1 MSDLFYDMIRKAEPG
16 GQAVMNSTMFYLSI
30 AIFAGTYAAI
40 MAERFPRVFAAL
52 IGGGLMIFCGFV
64 TQDEAIRE
72 FIDFNTIGL
81 LAGMMILV
89 SIVRMSGFFEAMAV
103 WSVRVTK
110 GRPAELMLLLAAV
123 TAVGSSLI
131 DSVTAVMLLAPVTI
145 SLCRRIE
152 EQPYPFL
159 ITEVLMSNIGGTALM
174 VGNPPNVMIGSAT
187 HLDFN
192 DFFFHLAPA
201 VLFTMA
207 AVLAVLFWIYRKEL
221 SKQPA
226 RPDAVTDLDMQIAIK
241 DSLLMKRSLFILGL
255 TVIGFIFHGVFNLQS
270 ATVALTGA
278 TAAMLVCRINPQEA
292 FRSVDWETLFF
303 FMGLFILVG
312 GLEVSG
318 VIRVLAEKGIELAGG
333 NPEGLTFFI
342 LWISAIA
349 SAVVDNIPF
358 TATMI
363 PLIQEIQAMTGIQND
378 AMWWALA
385 LGACYGGN
393 GTLIGASPNLIMAAA
408 AAREGIGIS
417 FWAFTKR
424 CFPLMILSVLVSHI
438 YIYIRYFLF

>member
-1 MSDLFYDMIRKAEPG
+1 MSDLFYDMIRKTEPG

-174 VGNPPNVMIGSAT
+174 VGNPPNVMI
-187 HLDFN
+187 
-192 DFFFHLAPA
+192 APP
-201 VLFTMA
+201 
-207 AVLAVLFWIYRKEL
+207 R
-221 SKQPA
+221 
-226 RPDAVTDLDMQIAIK
+226 
-241 DSLLMKRSLFILGL
+241 IL
-255 TVIGFIFHGVFNLQS
+255 TSMISFSIWH
-270 ATVALTGA
+270 
-278 TAAMLVCRINPQEA
+278 R
-292 FRSVDWETLFF
+292 LFF
-303 FMGLFILVG
+303 SLWPPSWQFYSGFTEKSFQKSRPAPMRLQISTCRLPLRIL
-312 GLEVSG
+312 
-318 VIRVLAEKGIELAGG
+318 
-333 NPEGLTFFI
+333 
-342 LWISAIA
+342 
-349 SAVVDNIPF
+349 
-358 TATMI
+358 
-363 PLIQEIQAMTGIQND
+363 
-378 AMWWALA
+378 
-385 LGACYGGN
+385 C
-393 GTLIGASPNLIMAAA
+393 
-408 AAREGIGIS
+408 
-417 FWAFTKR
+417 
-424 CFPLMILSVLVSHI
+424 
-438 YIYIRYFLF
+438 

>member
-1 MSDLFYDMIRKAEPG
+1 MSDM
-16 GQAVMNSTMFYLSI
+16 MFYLSI

-64 TQDEAIRE
+64 TQDEAVRE

-103 WSVRVTK
+103 WSVKITR
-110 GRPAELMLLLAAV
+110 GRPSELLLLLAAV

-131 DSVTAVMLLAPVTI
+131 DSVTAVMLLVPVTI

-152 EQPYPFL
+152 ESPYPFL
-159 ITEVLMSNIGGTALM
+159 ITEVLMANIGGTALM
-174 VGNPPNVMIGSAT
+174 VGNPPNVMIGSAV

-192 DFFFHLAPA
+192 AFFFHLAPA
-201 VLFTMA
+201 VLLTIA
-207 AVLAVLFWIYRKEL
+207 AVLAVLFWIYRKDL
-221 SKQPA
+221 SQKPA
-226 RPDAVTDLDMQIAIK
+226 RPDAVTDLDIQIAVK
-241 DSLLMKRSLFILGL
+241 DPVLMKRSLFILSL
-255 TVIGFIFHGVFNLQS
+255 TVAGFIFHGLLGLQS
-270 ATVALTGA
+270 ATIALAGA
-278 TAAMLVCRINPQEA
+278 TLAMAVCRVDPQKA

-303 FMGLFILVG
+303 FIGLFILVG

-318 VIRVLAEKGIELAGG
+318 VIRVLAEKGIAWAGG
-333 NPEGLTFFI
+333 DPENMTFLI

-363 PLIQEIQAMTGIQND
+363 PLIQEMQSLTGIQND

-393 GTLIGASPNLIMAAA
+393 GTLIGASPNLIAAAA

-417 FWAFTKR
+417 FWSFTRR
-424 CFPLMILSVLVSHI
+424 CFPLMILSVLVSHL
-438 YIYIRYFLF
+438 YLYVRYFLF